1 MDLWI
6 IQKGS
11 VWYTKKYN
19 FDDIKIE
26 QSKIRLKIGPKI
38 WRSKIGPYN
47 KPKIGPKI
55 GRPSL
60 DMESFD
66 SDTSGHPYVGGNDTK
81 FTSTAFIPT
90 SPHFKVR
97 LRFI

>member
-19 FDDIKIE
+19 FDGFKIE

-47 KPKIGPKI
+47 KPKIGAKI

-60 DMESFD
+60 DMQTLSSPHLEIHPNRF
-66 SDTSGHPYVGGNDTK
+66 HPY
-81 FTSTAFIPT
+81 FTLTFIKWLLVT
-90 SPHFKVR
+90 DV
-97 LRFI
+97 

>member
-38 WRSKIGPYN
+38 GKSKIGPNN

-60 DMESFD
+60 DKESL
-66 SDTSGHPYVGGNDTK
+66 SSNISGHP
-81 FTSTAFIPT
+81 
-90 SPHFKVR
+90 
-97 LRFI
+97 